1 MTGRSPDARRFA
13 VVMLSALV
21 LALSA
26 CGGSG
31 TPAASPIPEPGA
43 AAPKLPDVVALDA
56 EAQKRAGI
64 TVDRV
69 GTVMRAD
76 AADAPGLVALNETRT
91 SRIGSLVEG
100 VVVELK
106 AQVGDRVRGR
116 QLLASLHSH
125 AVHDAWAGYRK
136 AKADERRLVT
146 ELRYATEAQAR
157 AERLY
162 ADKAIALQDVQRAQ
176 ANRASAEESLDMG
189 RAELRRSEEEL
200 EHLGI
205 TNGDDPTGES
215 GEQIPVTAPLAGI
228 VLERLVTQGTA
239 VTLGAPMFVV
249 SDLSTVWVLAELDEA
264 HLTGAQVG
272 RPASVRVTA
281 YPNEVFSGKVTYIG
295 ESVNPKTRR
304 VTIRV
309 EVANPDGRLKPE
321 MYATVEVGESEPRP
335 IIAVP
340 AAAVQS
346 LDGQSTVFVSEADG
360 RFRARPVELG
370 VERDGMV
377 EVKRGLAEGDRVA
390 TAGAFILKSEMLKST
405 DAGE

>member
-1 MTGRSPDARRFA
+1 MTRRP
-13 VVMLSALV
+13 ALV
-21 LALSA
+21 RRLGVAVFSTAALALTA
-26 CGGSG
+26 CGGSSA
-31 TPAASPIPEPGA
+31 PASAPKPEPEPA
-43 AAPKLPDVVALDA
+43 VAKPTTVVALDA
-56 EAQKRAGI
+56 DAQKRAGI

-69 GTVMRAD
+69 ATVMRAD
-76 AADAPGLVALNETRT
+76 AADAPGLIALNETRT

-100 VVVELK
+100 VVVDLK
-106 AQVGDRVRGR
+106 VQVGDRVRGR

-146 ELRYATEAQAR
+146 ELRFATEAQAR

-162 ADKAIALQDVQRAQ
+162 ADKAIALQDLQRAQ
-176 ANRASAEESLDMG
+176 ANKVSAEEGLDMG

-205 TNGDDPTGES
+205 TNGEDPTGES
-215 GEQIPVTAPLAGI
+215 GEQIPVTAPMSGI
-228 VLERLVTQGTA
+228 VLERLITQGTA
-239 VTLGAPMFVV
+239 VTPGMPLFVV

-264 HLTGAQVG
+264 HITGAQVG
-272 RPASVRVTA
+272 RSASVRVAA
-281 YPNEVFSGKVTYIG
+281 YPTEVFTGKVTYIG

-304 VTIRV
+304 ITIRV

-321 MYATVEVGESEPRP
+321 MYATVQVGESEPRP
-335 IIAVP
+335 ILAVP
-340 AAAVQS
+340 ATCVQS
-346 LDGQSTVFVSEADG
+346 LEGQSTVFVSEADG

-390 TAGAFILKSEMLKST
+390 TAGAFILKSEMLKSSDT
-405 DAGE
+405 GE

>member
-1 MTGRSPDARRFA
+1 MTCLPFVRRLGVA
-13 VVMLSALV
+13 VLSAVALG
-21 LALSA
+21 LSA
-26 CGGSG
+26 CGGSSA
-31 TPAASPIPEPGA
+31 PAS
-43 AAPKLPDVVALDA
+43 APKAEPDLVAARPSDVIALDA
-56 EAQKRAGI
+56 DAQKRAGI

-69 GTVMRAD
+69 AAVMRAD
-76 AADAPGLVALNETRT
+76 AADAPGLVALNEART

-100 VVVELK
+100 VVVDLK
-106 AQVGDRVRGR
+106 AQVGDRVRGHQR
-116 QLLASLHSH
+116 LASLHSH
-125 AVHDAWAGYRK
+125 AVHDAWAGYRR

-146 ELRYATEAQAR
+146 ELRFATDAQAR

-162 ADKAIALQDVQRAQ
+162 ADKAVALQDLQRAQ
-176 ANRASAEESLDMG
+176 ANKVSAEEGLDMG

-205 TNGDDPTGES
+205 TNGEDPAGET
-215 GEQIPVTAPLAGI
+215 GEQIPVTAPMSGI
-228 VLERLVTQGTA
+228 VLERLITQGTA
-239 VTLGAPMFVV
+239 VTPGMPLFVV

-264 HLTGAQVG
+264 HITGAQVG
-272 RPASVRVTA
+272 RSASVRVAA
-281 YPNEVFSGKVTYIG
+281 YPNEVFPGKVTYIG

-304 VTIRV
+304 ITIRV

-321 MYATVEVGESEPRP
+321 MYATVQVGESEPRS
-335 IIAVP
+335 ILAIP
-340 AAAVQS
+340 AACVQS
-346 LDGQSTVFVSEADG
+346 LEGQSTVFVNEAEG

-405 DAGE
+405 DTGE

>member
-1 MTGRSPDARRFA
+1 MNGRSPDRRHASGAFLAA
-13 VVMLSALV
+13 VLLSV
-21 LALSA
+21 SA
-26 CGGSG
+26 CGGAK
-31 TPAASPIPEPGA
+31 TPATPPTPEPTA
-43 AAPKLPDVVALDA
+43 AAKPPDVVTLDDA
-56 EAQKRAGI
+56 AQKRAGI
-64 TVDRV
+64 TVDTV

-106 AQVGDRVRGR
+106 SQVGDRVRAR

-146 ELRYATEAQAR
+146 ELRFATEALGR

-162 ADKAIALQDVQRAQ
+162 ADKAIALQDLQRAQ
-176 ANRASAEESLDMG
+176 ANKASAEESLDMG

-205 TNGDDPTGES
+205 TNGEDPTGET
-215 GEQIPVTAPLAGI
+215 GEQIPVTAPLSGI

-239 VTLGAPMFVV
+239 VTPGTPLFVV

-272 RPASVRVTA
+272 RAASVRVTA
-281 YPNEVFSGKVTYIG
+281 YPSEVFEGKVTYIG

-304 VTIRV
+304 VTIRS
-309 EVANPDGRLKPE
+309 EVPNADGRLKPE
-321 MYATVEVGESEPRP
+321 MYATVQVGESEPRP
-335 IIAVP
+335 IIAIP
-340 AAAVQS
+340 AASVQS
-346 LDGQSTVFVSEADG
+346 LDGQSTVFVSEAGG

-370 VERDGMV
+370 AERDGLV

-390 TAGAFILKSEMLKST
+390 TSGAFILKSEMFKSADT
-405 DAGE
+405 GE

>member
-1 MTGRSPDARRFA
+1 MTGRSPDARRLA

-31 TPAASPIPEPGA
+31 TPAASPKPEPDA
-43 AAPKLPDVVALDA
+43 SAPKLPDVVALDA